1 MKIHKHVCIGNIIC
15 HQEAGGI
22 THIALS
28 NLIICIGIVTEV
40 NNDGTYNLVKLES
53 STLLKNM
60 KEDSFQ
66 IYQVYN
72 EGTECLYQI
81 EKETYVP
88 ITIVEFM
95 RNSARGG
102 FELHGSYRFTYD
114 DFISSK
120 NVMDEDNNNSIN
132 TVQEGRAMRMHRFM
146 ERDEV

>member
-1 MKIHKHVCIGNIIC
+1 MHS
-15 HQEAGGI
+15 QS
-22 THIALS
+22 LS
-28 NLIICIGIVTEV
+28 SYIGIVTEV

-53 STLLKNM
+53 STLLKYM

-81 EKETYVP
+81 QKETYVP

-114 DFISSK
+114 DFVSSK
-120 NVMDEDNNNSIN
+120 NVMDEDNNIIN

-146 ERDEV
+146 ERDEVLGSDE